1 MNAFVFFRSMQ
12 RILRGG
18 VALPSKSITCRHA
31 VMITLAK
38 TVSTPRIDANTRM
51 PTNRKESW
59 WDQKGTLMSSEKCST
74 AIVTICVTGS

>member
-1 MNAFVFFRSMQ
+1 
-12 RILRGG
+12 
-18 VALPSKSITCRHA
+18 
-31 VMITLAK
+31 
-38 TVSTPRIDANTRM
+38 M